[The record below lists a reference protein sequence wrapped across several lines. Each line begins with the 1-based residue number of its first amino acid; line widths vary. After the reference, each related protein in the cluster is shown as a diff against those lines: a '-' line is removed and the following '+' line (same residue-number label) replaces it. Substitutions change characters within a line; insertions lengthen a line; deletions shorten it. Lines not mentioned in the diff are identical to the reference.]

1 LLGSALPREELVGIG
16 GDSIVFVEASSSL
29 SVRDLFDIV
38 IGAGARGGGG
48 GGGGGSAGGVG
59 GGGGGTAVGLVG
71 KLVDVVVVKIL
82 LLLDITLF
90 IPVELDLSFEV
101 TVCAGSISLPFK

>member
-1 LLGSALPREELVGIG
+1 LLGSALVREGLVVTE
-16 GDSIVFVEASSSL
+16 GDSIVSVKASSSL
-29 SVRDLFDIV
+29 SVLDLLDIV
-38 IGAGARGGGG
+38 IGAGTRGG

-59 GGGGGTAVGLVG
+59 GGGGGTTVGLVG
-71 KLVDVVVVKIL
+71 KLVDVVVKIL

-101 TVCAGSISLPFK
+101 AVCVGSISLPFK